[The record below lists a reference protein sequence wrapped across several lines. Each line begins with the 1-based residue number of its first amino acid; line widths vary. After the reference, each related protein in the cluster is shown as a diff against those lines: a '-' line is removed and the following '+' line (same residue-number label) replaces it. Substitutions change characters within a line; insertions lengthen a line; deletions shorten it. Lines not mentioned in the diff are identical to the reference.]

1 MTGERTIPR
10 IIDGHG
16 HVKWYGY
23 DADRLVANMDE
34 HGIDLMWLLSWEAPA
49 DEIDLGFAGCFWPQ
63 TVGMPFKDV
72 VAAVHRYPDRFIPF
86 YAPDPRERDSLAL
99 LQGAV
104 KYLGVRGCGELK
116 VRIMLDDPRALEM
129 FHYCGEAGLP
139 VIFHLDVPLPRGQF
153 GRDPGYWYCCDWEN
167 LARALERC
175 SKTAFL
181 GHAPGFWR
189 EISGDADA
197 DPAGY
202 PQGPVT
208 PGGRLWQYMDA
219 YPNLHCDLSAGSALY
234 ALSRDPA
241 VGKQFLDKYQDR
253 CIFGRDYFD
262 DRMHRFILDCR
273 LSAEA
278 TEKILCGNALRLVPL
293 DIAATV
299 K

>member
-1 MTGERTIPR
+1 MTGERAVSR

-34 HGIDLMWLLSWEAPA
+34 HGIDVMWLLSWEVPE
-49 DEIDLGFAGCFWPQ
+49 DELDLGYAGVFWPQ

-72 VAAVHRYPDRFIPF
+72 VEAVQQYPDRFVPF
-86 YAPDPRERDSLAL
+86 YAPDPRVKDSLAR

-116 VRIMLDDPRALEM
+116 VRVMLDDPRALEM
-129 FHYCGEAGLP
+129 FHFCGEAGLP
-139 VIFHLDVPLPRGQF
+139 VIFHLDVPLPRRELGK
-153 GRDPGYWYCCDWEN
+153 DPGYWYCCDWEN
-167 LARALERC
+167 LARALELC
-175 SKTAFL
+175 PQTAFL

-197 DPAGY
+197 NSDVY

-208 PGGRLWQYMDA
+208 PGGRLWQYMDS

-234 ALSRDPA
+234 ALSRDPET
-241 VGKQFLDKYQDR
+241 GKRFLDAYQDR

-262 DRMHRFILDCR
+262 DRMYRFIMDCQ
-273 LSAEA
+273 LSTEA
-278 TEKILCGNALRLVPL
+278 TEKILRGNALRLVPL
-293 DIAATV
+293 GEPV
-299 K
+299 KQ